1 MGGRLSTIQDNR
13 SPIITSTPNPPSR
26 WSSSSSFNKN
36 LPETRAFTPSS
47 SFSGRNGGNGN
58 GNGGRNGGVGSESTL
73 PLPLPLKASN
83 NKDVIAFHSAAKWRE
98 YFQASKQ
105 SNNLVVI
112 YFTAAWC
119 GPCRYMEPTIK
130 ELAAKYADVDLVKI
144 DVDEL
149 FNVSREFGVQT
160 MPTFVLMKN
169 GKQID
174 KVVGAKKE
182 DLQRKV
188 EKHRA

>member
-13 SPIITSTPNPPSR
+13 SPVITSTPNPTSLPPSR
-26 WSSSSSFNKN
+26 WSSFSNKN

-47 SFSGRNGGNGN
+47 SFVGRNGC
-58 GNGGRNGGVGSESTL
+58 NGGVDSDSTL
-73 PLPLPLKASN
+73 SLKASN
-83 NKDVIAFHSAAKWRE
+83 NKGVIAFHSAAKWRE
-98 YFQASKQ
+98 YFQASKH

-160 MPTFVLMKN
+160 MPTFILMKN
-169 GKQID
+169 GNQIN